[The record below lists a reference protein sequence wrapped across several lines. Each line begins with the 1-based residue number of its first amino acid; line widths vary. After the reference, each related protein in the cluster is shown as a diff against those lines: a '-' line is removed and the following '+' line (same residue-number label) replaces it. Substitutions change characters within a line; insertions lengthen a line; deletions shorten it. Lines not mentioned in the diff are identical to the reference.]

1 MLVGSIFRYGALTCC
16 VHFALRSICQEHSC
30 VVNLGSTCNVWFMK
44 LSGHFDVS
52 TQSVLSTEANVTYA
66 EQLYSGLACYAG
78 TQQCECDVA
87 WRNSL
92 QLPSSVRTV

>member
-1 MLVGSIFRYGALTCC
+1 MLVGYIFRYGALTCC
-16 VHFALRSICQEHSC
+16 VHFALRSICQEHGC
-30 VVNLGSTCNVWFMK
+30 LVNLGSTCNVWFMK

-52 TQSVLSTEANVTYA
+52 TQSVLSTEGSVAYA

-87 WRNSL
+87 
-92 QLPSSVRTV
+92 